1 MGVIIMFLLQG
12 TLEEFQNAGM
22 FDNIMLRGYF
32 LDDRDEGEPIGGY
45 EDDECEDDE
54 YCGEEDE

>member
-22 FDNIMLRGYF
+22 FDNVMLRGYF
-32 LDDRDEGEPIGGY
+32 LDDRDEDEPIGGY
-45 EDDECEDDE
+45 EDEDE
-54 YCGEEDE
+54 YCDEEDQEDE